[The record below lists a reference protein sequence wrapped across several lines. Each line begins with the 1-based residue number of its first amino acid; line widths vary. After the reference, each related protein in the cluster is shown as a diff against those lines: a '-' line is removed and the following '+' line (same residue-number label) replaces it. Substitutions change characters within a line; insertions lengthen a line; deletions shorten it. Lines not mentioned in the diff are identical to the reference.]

1 MRAADFRDSP
11 AGTVVPIPE
20 GGVAFVPRPLPRELL
35 LDPPLIRLLDEAS
48 RKVATLAGVGE
59 TLPNP
64 YLLTRP
70 FVGREAVLSS
80 RIEGTQA
87 SQSDLYRFELSA
99 RRQGQ
104 DDVREVAN
112 YVRALERAQARL
124 DDLPIGRRLIDRRLI
139 DEAHRQLLEGVRG
152 GRVRRG
158 HFRGVQV
165 WIGSG
170 GPGIEDARF
179 VPPPPNRLPA
189 LMADWER
196 FANDPGMHPPLIANA
211 LLHYQFETIHPYQ
224 DGNGRIGRMLIVL
237 HLIANNVL
245 PLPLLYLSA
254 YFERRREE
262 YYDQLLAVSRSG
274 EWDPWLEFFLRGVV
288 EQGEDALVRS
298 RALRNLHDRTRTR
311 MQEVGASANVLQVV
325 DRIFETPFLTNR
337 SVAEHLQ
344 ITPQGANG
352 ILRRLAGQGVVNKVA
367 ESRPHLY
374 VANDVLRALEAPL
387 PELSDLV

>member
-1 MRAADFRDSP
+1 MRADHFRDSP

-48 RKVATLAGVGE
+48 RKVAMLAGVGE

-87 SQSDLYRFELSA
+87 SQSDLYRFEVST
-99 RRQGQ
+99 RREGQ

-112 YVRALERAQARL
+112 YVRALEQARERL
-124 DDLPIGRRLIDRRLI
+124 DHIPIGRRLI

-152 GRVRRG
+152 GGIRRG
-158 HFRGVQV
+158 HFRGIQV

-179 VPPPPNRLPA
+179 VPPPPDRLPG

-237 HLIANNVL
+237 HLIAAGVL

-262 YYDQLLAVSRSG
+262 YYDQLLAVSRTG
-274 EWDPWLEFFLRGVV
+274 EWEPWLEFFLRGVV

-298 RALRNLHDRTRTR
+298 RALRNLHDRTRSR
-311 MQEVGASANVLQVV
+311 MQESGASANVLQVV
-325 DRIFETPFLTNR
+325 EYLFASPVLTNR
-337 SVAEHLQ
+337 SVGERLG
-344 ITPQGANG
+344 ITRQGANR
-352 ILRRLAGQGVVNKVA
+352 ILRRLAEQGVV
-367 ESRPHLY
+367 ERIGGSQPHRY
-374 VANDVLRALEAPL
+374 VANDILRAVEHPVS
-387 PELSDLV
+387 ELSDLV

>member
-1 MRAADFRDSP
+1 MRADDFRDSP

-48 RKVATLAGVGE
+48 RKVAMLAGVGE

-87 SQSDLYRFELSA
+87 SQSDLYRFEVST
-99 RRQGQ
+99 RREGQ

-112 YVRALERAQARL
+112 YVRALEQARERL
-124 DDLPIGRRLIDRRLI
+124 DHIPIGRRLI

-152 GRVRRG
+152 GGIRRG
-158 HFRGVQV
+158 HFRGIQV

-179 VPPPPNRLPA
+179 VPPPPDRLPG

-237 HLIANNVL
+237 HLIAAGVL

-262 YYDQLLAVSRSG
+262 YYDQLLAVSRTG
-274 EWDPWLEFFLRGVV
+274 EWEPWLEFFLRGVV

-298 RALRNLHDRTRTR
+298 RALRNLHDRTRSR
-311 MQEVGASANVLQVV
+311 MLEAGASANVLQVV
-325 DRIFETPFLTNR
+325 EYLFASPVLTNR
-337 SVAEHLQ
+337 SVGERLG
-344 ITPQGANG
+344 ITRQGANR
-352 ILRRLAGQGVVNKVA
+352 ILRRLAEQGVV
-367 ESRPHLY
+367 ERIGGSQPHWY
-374 VANDVLRALEAPL
+374 VANDILRAVEHPVA
-387 PELSDLV
+387 ELSDLV

>member
-20 GGVAFVPRPLPRELL
+20 GGVAFVPRPLPRELP

-87 SQSDLYRFELSA
+87 SQSDLYRFEVSA
-99 RRQGQ
+99 RRPGQ

-112 YVRALERAQARL
+112 YVRALEHAREQL
-124 DDLPIGRRLIDRRLI
+124 PDLRIGRQLI

-158 HFRGVQV
+158 HFRGIQV
-165 WIGSG
+165 WIGSA
-170 GPGIEDARF
+170 GPDIEDARF
-179 VPPPPNRLPA
+179 VPPPPDRLPA

-196 FANDPGMHPPLIANA
+196 FADDPGMHPPLIANA

-237 HLIANNVL
+237 HLIATGVL

-254 YFERRREE
+254 YFERHREE

-298 RALRNLHDRTRTR
+298 RTLRDLHDRCRNR
-311 MQEVGASANVLQVV
+311 MQEAGASANVLQVV

-344 ITPQGANG
+344 ITSQGANG

-374 VANDVLRALEAPL
+374 VANDVLRVLEAPRA
-387 PELSDLV
+387 ELSDLV